1 MARYYRRRRNGGI
14 VNFLSN
20 IFDDVYD
27 FVDDEILDRG
37 WDAERDL
44 RRAGRNWTD
53 SYDDDYY
60 DDRSRRARR
69 RSYRRYEIE
78 DLRDAV
84 AVLSRTISVLELTG
98 SIGDRSTSRSGN
110 ARREAVGSNNRDRD
124 VNGAQSPELEL
135 TGS

>member
-1 MARYYRRRRNGGI
+1 MARYYRRRRDGGI
-14 VNFLSN
+14 INFLGN

-37 WDAERDL
+37 WDTERDL

-53 SYDDDYY
+53 SYDDYHY
-60 DDRSRRARR
+60 DDRSRSARHR
-69 RSYRRYEIE
+69 RYRRYEID

-84 AVLSRTISVLELTG
+84 AALSRTVSVLELTG
-98 SIGDRSTSRSGN
+98 SIGDRQASGSGS
-110 ARREAVGSNNRDRD
+110 ARQEVGSKNRGRNVDRAK
-124 VNGAQSPELEL
+124 NPELEL